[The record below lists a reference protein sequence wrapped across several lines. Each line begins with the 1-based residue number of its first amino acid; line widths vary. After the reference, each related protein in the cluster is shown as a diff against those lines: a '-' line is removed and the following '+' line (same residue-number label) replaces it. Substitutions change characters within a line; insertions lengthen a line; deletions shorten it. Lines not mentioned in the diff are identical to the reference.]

1 MLRAVIE
8 RDKKG
13 FFIGLG
19 QFSKILYNAPTLL
32 IRCDS
37 SPVFLKPKKISFAGL
52 IKFGKIVWRKSCV
65 DSEWAHREGKMKTN
79 IFLQIAAIVLA
90 GFAFMLVVKSDHTWA
105 QTQLRQ
111 SVEQKFEEYRKA
123 IKDTHQVDIK
133 NFKDKIPGGIADGK
147 AITNYDLK
155 ELLEGIK
162 WEREHSRDNL
172 IALEIAMDHLERIP
186 DYYTHLVIME
196 RGCLEDKFRKM

>member
-1 MLRAVIE
+1 M
-8 RDKKG
+8 KK
-13 FFIGLG
+13 
-19 QFSKILYNAPTLL
+19 
-32 IRCDS
+32 
-37 SPVFLKPKKISFAGL
+37 
-52 IKFGKIVWRKSCV
+52 
-65 DSEWAHREGKMKTN
+65 N
-79 IFLQIAAIVLA
+79 IFLQIAASAIT
-90 GFAFMLVVKSDHTWA
+90 GFAFMLVLKSDHMSA

-123 IKDTHQVDIK
+123 IKDSHQVDIK

-162 WEREHSRDNL
+162 WEREHTRDNL

-196 RGCLEDKFRKM
+196 RGCVEDKFRDK

>member
-1 MLRAVIE
+1 M
-8 RDKKG
+8 KK
-13 FFIGLG
+13 
-19 QFSKILYNAPTLL
+19 
-32 IRCDS
+32 
-37 SPVFLKPKKISFAGL
+37 
-52 IKFGKIVWRKSCV
+52 
-65 DSEWAHREGKMKTN
+65 N
-79 IFLQIAAIVLA
+79 IFLQIAASAIT
-90 GFAFMLVVKSDHTWA
+90 GFALMLVLKSDHTSA

-111 SVEQKFEEYRKA
+111 SMEQKFEEYRKA

-147 AITNYDLK
+147 TITNYDLK

-196 RGCLEDKFRKM
+196 RGCVEDKFRDK

>member
-1 MLRAVIE
+1 M
-8 RDKKG
+8 KK
-13 FFIGLG
+13 
-19 QFSKILYNAPTLL
+19 
-32 IRCDS
+32 
-37 SPVFLKPKKISFAGL
+37 
-52 IKFGKIVWRKSCV
+52 
-65 DSEWAHREGKMKTN
+65 N
-79 IFLQIAAIVLA
+79 IFLQIAASAIT
-90 GFAFMLVVKSDHTWA
+90 GFAFMLVLKSDHMSA

-123 IKDTHQVDIK
+123 IKDSHQVDIK

-162 WEREHSRDNL
+162 WEREHTRDNL

-196 RGCLEDKFRKM
+196 RGCVEDKFRKM